1 MNDDESNIGNNK
13 EYNIDSVSNEIN
25 ELKKIID
32 TMVQYN
38 KKYSPF
44 EKFYI
49 GNLKQDITINLLND
63 IVNISSVIDNLILAN
78 SQSIPVPKK
87 NLNAEN
93 FLGMLAGKIDEN
105 IINKFNK
112 KTNEE
117 IKDEI
122 YNMIIK
128 ISKLDRVSYGNY
140 ADIDNIELVIIIIL
154 SEALTAKRKYD
165 DIVKNKGSKEDLE
178 TILKELYIK
187 KINLLV

>member
-1 MNDDESNIGNNK
+1 MNDIKEIDDEI
-13 EYNIDSVSNEIN
+13 I

-32 TMVQYN
+32 TMVQYY

-44 EKFYI
+44 ESFYI

-63 IVNISSVIDNLILAN
+63 IVNISSIIDNLILVN

-87 NLNAEN
+87 PLNAEN

-122 YNMIIK
+122 YNMIMK
-128 ISKLDRVSYGNY
+128 IDRVSYGNY
-140 ADIDNIELVIIIIL
+140 ADIDNTELIIIIIL
-154 SEALTAKRKYD
+154 SEALLAKRKYE
-165 DIVKNKGSKEDLE
+165 DIVKNKGTKEQIE
-178 TILKELYIK
+178 TMLKELYIK

>member
-1 MNDDESNIGNNK
+1 MNDK
-13 EYNIDSVSNEIN
+13 EQDIDNVSNEII

-38 KKYSPF
+38 KKYSPY
-44 EKFYI
+44 ENFYI
-49 GNLKQDITINLLND
+49 GILKQDITINLLND
-63 IVNISSVIDNLILAN
+63 IINISSIIDNLILAN

-128 ISKLDRVSYGNY
+128 ISKDKVPYINY
-140 ADIDNIELVIIIIL
+140 SDIDNIELIIIIIL
-154 SEALTAKRKYD
+154 SEALLAKKKYE

-178 TILKELYIK
+178 TMLKELYIK

>member
-1 MNDDESNIGNNK
+1 MNDNDSD
-13 EYNIDSVSNEIN
+13 IDSVSNEIT

-38 KKYSPF
+38 KKYLPF
-44 EKFYI
+44 ESFYI

-78 SQSIPVPKK
+78 SQSIPIPKK
-87 NLNAEN
+87 SLNAEN

-128 ISKLDRVSYGNY
+128 TSKIDRVSCN
-140 ADIDNIELVIIIIL
+140 IDNIELIIIIIL
-154 SEALTAKRKYD
+154 SEALHTKRKYE
-165 DIVKNKGSKEDLE
+165 DIVKNKGTKEVLE
-178 TILKELYIK
+178 TMLKELYIK
-187 KINLLV
+187 KINLLA

>member
-1 MNDDESNIGNNK
+1 MNDNDSDLN
-13 EYNIDSVSNEIN
+13 SVSNEIT

-63 IVNISSVIDNLILAN
+63 IVNISSIIDNLILAN

-87 NLNAEN
+87 TLNAEN

-140 ADIDNIELVIIIIL
+140 ADINNIELIVIIIL

-178 TILKELYIK
+178 TMLKELYIK
-187 KINLLV
+187 KINLLA